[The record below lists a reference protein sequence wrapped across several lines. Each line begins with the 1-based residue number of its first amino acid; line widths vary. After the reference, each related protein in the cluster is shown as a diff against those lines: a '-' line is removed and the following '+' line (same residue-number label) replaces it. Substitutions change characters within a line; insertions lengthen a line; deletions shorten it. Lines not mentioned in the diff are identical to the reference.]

1 MLDLSYIANTY
12 TMFLISTQYAI
23 YIYIY
28 AEHHTQCKQTNTQ
41 LTVTV
46 ARSQAGQRGWIT
58 MMGGV
63 SGWSVAG
70 WMSGW
75 FGWDGMSCCGGVGGW
90 VGGGVGGCV

>member
-1 MLDLSYIANTY
+1 MANTC
-12 TMFLISTQYAI
+12 TMFLISTQSAIYI

-28 AEHHTQCKQTNTQ
+28 AEHHTQCEQTHTQ

-46 ARSQAGQRGWIT
+46 AMSQAGQMGWRT
-58 MMGGV
+58 RMGGV

-75 FGWDGMSCCGGVGGW
+75 LDGGLLWFV
-90 VGGGVGGCV
+90 VKN